1 MRGREETFILSP
13 TQVFQQ
19 EIVDTRMDYLI
30 QRMSLLEEKV
40 NEIAKLLAEISKKLE
55 SSKTEWRLNE
65 SDFLT

>member
-55 SSKTEWRLNE
+55 SSKTE
-65 SDFLT
+65 